1 MGVFS
6 LIGNMAVSDK
16 GETITKVSN
25 SMSVSST
32 GVTYNTVGH
41 MTYGSDGSS
50 YTQLGSFSTDGSVRM
65 GSSATGL
72 GALFNNRRD
81 DTGLSSLSSRSGLRF
96 GCDDDDEKW

>member
-1 MGVFS
+1 MSFWNI
-6 LIGNMAVSDK
+6 IGNLAVSDK

-72 GALFNNRRD
+72 GALFNNRHD